1 MNSLREEFKDKLP
14 SLLANT
20 ALTLVFVALG
30 LFSSLILDT
39 IVNGAGYLS
48 WLVFVLVGGVFLIRI
63 LSTVLAL
70 ADKAIGLFIT
80 HLGIQEPWS
89 RDRVAKDL
97 VAIIIIILAFA
108 AIIPLLKISVNIGTG
123 LVAAITMIGIGVIFV
138 FIYDIGRTSW
148 GILQAKASTVTNR
161 FVNDSEGD
169 EK

>member
-20 ALTLVFVALG
+20 ALALVFGALG
-30 LFSSLILDT
+30 FFSSLLLDT
-39 IVNGAGYLS
+39 MTEGLGYLS
-48 WLVFVLVGGVFLIRI
+48 WLIFVLVAGVFLIRAM
-63 LSTVLAL
+63 STVLVI

-80 HLGIQEPWS
+80 HLGIKEPSS

-97 VAIIIIILAFA
+97 VVIIVIILALA
-108 AIIPLLKISVNIGTG
+108 AIIPILKISINIGTEP
-123 LVAAITMIGIGVIFV
+123 VAAITIIAVGVIFV

-148 GILQAKASTVTNR
+148 RILQAKANTVTDR